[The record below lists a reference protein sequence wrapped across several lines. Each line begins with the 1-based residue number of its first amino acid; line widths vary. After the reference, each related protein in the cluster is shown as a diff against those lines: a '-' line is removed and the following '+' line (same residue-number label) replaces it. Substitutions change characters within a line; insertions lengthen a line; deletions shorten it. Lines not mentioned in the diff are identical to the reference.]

1 MIVEEEI
8 DEDMLREEV
17 EQELAGGDCE
27 GIGHEE

>member
-27 GIGHEE
+27 GIRHEE